1 MKRQEILKRIDSFNG
16 EYSFYVGIDEVDHN
30 IRQQLANLVEHV
42 LKAQASGVSS
52 KNEPCDLAGVSTRYK
67 MIDIQ
72 LHDWLC
78 IAITDNETKNAVC
91 HFTTDGEIEGVID
104 MAKKITNILNGC

>member
-1 MKRQEILKRIDSFNG
+1 MKREEILSKIEAIQDKNYNEFSGSN
-16 EYSFYVGIDEVDHN
+16 EAELH
-30 IRQQLANLVEHV
+30 IREDVADLIEDIM
-42 LKAQASGVSS
+42 QASGVSS
-52 KNEPCDLAGVSTRYK
+52 KNEPCGLAGVSTRYK

-104 MAKKITNILNGC
+104 MAKKITNILNGW